1 MSTTTTKSVNLAAP
15 VFVPKTSAG
24 TFTPRINSPDPT
36 SLALPPAG
44 PRADAPEWPQLNTSQ
59 GLGASVCSL
68 HSSYPPI
75 SHLDV
80 FSSTTLSR
88 PWSRAITDIQMSYE
102 DPSFHSHYQ
111 HHPNPQN
118 ELTHHLYTPSLPF
131 ISNPPMQKHPLHSF
145 FIPDDLRHMIQA
157 RQDAT
162 HLGNVPVQGLPHEV
176 GPYHS
181 LMPLDRRMGVSKI
194 YGYPTPLYRAVS
206 SIDGGV
212 YCLRRVEGECSLMPL
227 S

>member
-1 MSTTTTKSVNLAAP
+1 MSP
-15 VFVPKTSAG
+15 YVPLPSLCIPYSRFICG
-24 TFTPRINSPDPT
+24 LSSPLLD
-36 SLALPPAG
+36 LALSG
-44 PRADAPEWPQLNTSQ
+44 
-59 GLGASVCSL
+59 
-68 HSSYPPI
+68 
-75 SHLDV
+75 
-80 FSSTTLSR
+80 TLCT
-88 PWSRAITDIQMSYE
+88 ANEQMPYE
-102 DPSFHSHYQ
+102 DTSYHSHAHSFH
-111 HHPNPQN
+111 PQQPQI

-162 HLGNVPVQGLPHEV
+162 HLGNVPVPGLPHEV

-212 YCLRRVEGECSLMPL
+212 YCLRRVEGESAARRVNEASQANMRFGLCT
-227 S
+227 

>member
-1 MSTTTTKSVNLAAP
+1 
-15 VFVPKTSAG
+15 
-24 TFTPRINSPDPT
+24 
-36 SLALPPAG
+36 
-44 PRADAPEWPQLNTSQ
+44 
-59 GLGASVCSL
+59 
-68 HSSYPPI
+68 
-75 SHLDV
+75 
-80 FSSTTLSR
+80 
-88 PWSRAITDIQMSYE
+88 MSYE

-212 YCLRRVEGECSLMPL
+212 YCLRRVEGESSPMPL
-227 S
+227 DQGVRGVVGAIVWILTLNIRVQGL